1 MVHKTM
7 TQYYKSEDDYL
18 KDFKANEFD
27 QVLFSID
34 PVIFTIKDKKL
45 HVLMVQRNSFP
56 FKHAWA
62 LPGGRIDKQKSEN
75 IEDAV
80 RLKLLAKT
88 GLDHAYFEQVLTDGG
103 KTMDPRGWSLTTV
116 YLALVRYEDVQLTKN
131 ETGESVAW
139 QAVDKL
145 ETLPLIAFWHHK
157 LIHASLTRLRDK
169 ITYTDLPANLMPE
182 VFTIRQLRMAYEAI
196 LDIEITRQAFVK
208 RANQLIDKGL
218 LVDTGD
224 MSDEVG
230 RPAKL
235 FKYRPEE
242 KPHVFSHAMTKVNN

>member
-1 MVHKTM
+1 MVHRTM
-7 TQYYKSEDDYL
+7 TKNYNSEEAFL
-18 KDFKANEFD
+18 ADFKANEFD
-27 QVLFSID
+27 QILFSID

-45 HVLMVQRNSFP
+45 HVLMVQRSNFP
-56 FKHAWA
+56 FKDSWA
-62 LPGGRIDKQKSEN
+62 LPGGRIDKLKSEN
-75 IEDAV
+75 IEEAV

-116 YLALVRYEDVQLTKN
+116 YLALVRYEDVVLGDN
-131 ETGESVAW
+131 ETGETVAW
-139 QAVDKL
+139 QPIDKL
-145 ETLPLIAFWHHK
+145 EELPSIAFWHHK
-157 LIHASLTRLRDK
+157 LIKASLSRLRDK

-208 RANQLIDKGL
+208 RANHLIDKGL
-218 LVDTGD
+218 LIDTGEI
-224 MSDEVG
+224 SDEVG

-235 FKYRPEE
+235 FKYVPEE
-242 KPHVFSHAMTKVNN
+242 TPHVFSHAMTKTK